1 MDGVIRKLRLAY
13 SATYSKEVEV
23 EEKSHSGE
31 IGGERNEE
39 SKERNNTKSQDEKY
53 LQSFGIIRQVRY
65 PFPQPEEESRR
76 AGKE

>member
-1 MDGVIRKLRLAY
+1 MGGGIRKLRIAY
-13 SATYSKEVEV
+13 SATYSKEVE
-23 EEKSHSGE
+23 KSHSRE
-31 IGGERNEE
+31 SGGERNEE
-39 SKERNNTKSQDEKY
+39 SKERDNTKSQDEKY